1 MTIYNRPVKTAAT
14 RKGEKARR
22 RWSTALRSSAFRHL
36 SPVEVMLNEEAAI
49 GDLRQHPGQERA
61 AWTTM
66 RVRIDQAA
74 LLDLLRQRHLR
85 NTGKELSRAE
95 ALAAI
100 MSDGLEALVNR
111 DEFRA

>member
-1 MTIYNRPVKTAAT
+1 
-14 RKGEKARR
+14 
-22 RWSTALRSSAFRHL
+22 
-36 SPVEVMLNEEAAI
+36 
-49 GDLRQHPGQERA
+49 
-61 AWTTM
+61 M